1 MKKVESTINPFE
13 LDQLKEE
20 LVHAGIDAMSV
31 SEVRTADGSA
41 SSRLYR
47 GAAYAV
53 DLHPRLKVEI
63 VLEDGQLSGC
73 IDAFVRCAKAR
84 AVSGEIIIAPVD
96 DSIGIRTGEHL
107 VPADH
112 PVHAKVA

>member
-1 MKKVESTINPFE
+1 MKKIEATINPFE
-13 LDQLKEE
+13 LDELKQE

-31 SEVRTADGSA
+31 SEVRSADGSTKT
-41 SSRLYR
+41 RLYR

-63 VLEDGQLSGC
+63 LLEDGQLSAC

-84 AVSGEIIIAPVD
+84 AVSGEIMIAPVD
-96 DSIGIRTGEHL
+96 DSVRIRTGEHL
-107 VPADH
+107 VRPDRAA
-112 PVHAKVA
+112 HAA